1 MSANTFTYEYLDA
14 DTLEVIIDLMDGD
27 SEMVIDL
34 VDTLV
39 DTTPDLM
46 DTLAE
51 GVICSDASKIKES
64 AHALKSSNAQ
74 LGALTFA
81 DLCFQMES
89 IGQSDE
95 LMDAEHLLQ
104 LIQEEYRRVSQAL
117 ESWKEKIKEDQ

>member
-1 MSANTFTYEYLDA
+1 MTANTFTYEYLDSE
-14 DTLEVIIDLMDGD
+14 TLEVILDLMDGD

-39 DTTPDLM
+39 ETTPDLM
-46 DTLAE
+46 DDLAE
-51 GVICSDASKIKES
+51 GVICADADKIKGA

-89 IGQSDE
+89 IGKTND
-95 LMDAEHLLQ
+95 LMDAEKILE
-104 LIQEEYRRVSQAL
+104 LIQEEYKRVNQAL
-117 ESWKEKIKEDQ
+117 ESWKEKILEEG